1 MAGKSGGRDFS
12 ELTAKLEKHID
23 RLPDYAQKAQ
33 RKVQKYFPP
42 EDSRTS
48 DDRSSDD
55 RAGTDRPGIGGSGD
69 TAGSAAGGAA
79 QGSGRG
85 ASSSARPRVDL
96 TVVSDVRDKLARW
109 NSPEAKHARRLRWT
123 RRALTLWTVLTLLA
137 VLWAVGG
144 YFGLAGPYEGI
155 EGALS
160 GAAGTVV
167 FGALAVSSGTKLR
180 RLKRVDPPRPDP
192 AAILPPTGSAARA
205 PMEKLADSERTL
217 TDLLDQL
224 ANPQHGAPSGATGF
238 DVEDARNTAMDASA
252 ALRGLAARLE
262 SIERARDAAPARER
276 AGLDSA
282 VTALSGQLDEGVE
295 GYGTLVAAAGRAV
308 AASSDGA
315 APAKDAL
322 TDATDRLAGLAVAL
336 RELS

>member
-1 MAGKSGGRDFS
+1 MAGKSGRPDFGD
-12 ELTAKLEKHID
+12 LTAKLGKYVE
-23 RLPDYAQKAQ
+23 RLPEYAQKAQ
-33 RKVQKYFPP
+33 DKVQKYLPP
-42 EDSRTS
+42 EDERASDGRERTS
-48 DDRSSDD
+48 D
-55 RAGTDRPGIGGSGD
+55 RAGGGEQATRPDSESTGGS
-69 TAGSAAGGAA
+69 SAP
-79 QGSGRG
+79 
-85 ASSSARPRVDL
+85 RPKVDL
-96 TVVSDVRDKLARW
+96 TVVSDVRDKLAAW
-109 NSPEAKHARRLRWT
+109 NSPAAKHARRVRWT
-123 RRALTLWTVLTLLA
+123 RRAFTLWVVLALLA
-137 VLWAVGG
+137 VLWAVAG
-144 YFGLAGPYEGI
+144 YFGIIGVYEGV
-155 EGALS
+155 EGALT

-180 RLKRVDPPRPDP
+180 RLGRVEPPRPDP
-192 AAILPPTGSAARA
+192 ATTLPPASSAARL
-205 PMEKLADSERTL
+205 PMEKLVDSERTL

-224 ANPQHGAPSGATGF
+224 AAPPTGAPSGATGF
-238 DVEDARNTAMDASA
+238 DVEDARATAMDASA

-282 VTALSGQLDEGVE
+282 VAALREQLDEGIE

-315 APAKDAL
+315 TPATDAL

>member
-1 MAGKSGGRDFS
+1 MAGKPGRRDFS
-12 ELTAKLEKHID
+12 ELTAKLGKHVE

-33 RKVQKYFPP
+33 EKVQKYLPP
-42 EDSRTS
+42 EDQRSADGRDRTS
-48 DDRSSDD
+48 E
-55 RAGTDRPGIGGSGD
+55 PGGET
-69 TAGSAAGGAA
+69 TAGSDGPRTGH
-79 QGSGRG
+79 
-85 ASSSARPRVDL
+85 RPAPRPKVDL
-96 TVVSDVRDKLARW
+96 TVVTDVRDKLAAW
-109 NSPEAKHARRLRWT
+109 NSPEAKHARRVRWT
-123 RRALTLWTVLTLLA
+123 RRAFTLWAVLTLLA
-137 VLWAVGG
+137 VLWAVAG
-144 YFGLAGPYEGI
+144 YFGVIGVYEGV
-155 EGALS
+155 EGALT

-180 RLKRVDPPRPDP
+180 RLGRAEPPKPDP
-192 AAILPPTGSAARA
+192 SSTLPPANSAARA
-205 PMEKLADSERTL
+205 PMEKLVDSERTL

-224 ANPQHGAPSGATGF
+224 ATPQHGAPSGATGF
-238 DVEDARNTAMDASA
+238 DVEDARATAMDASA

-282 VTALSGQLDEGVE
+282 VTALREQLEEGLE

-315 APAKDAL
+315 TPAKEAL

>member
-12 ELTAKLEKHID
+12 ELTAKLGKHVE

-33 RKVQKYFPP
+33 EKVQKYLPP
-42 EDSRTS
+42 EDQRTS
-48 DDRSSDD
+48 GGRERTPDPADGAEEPAAD
-55 RAGTDRPGIGGSGD
+55 RAR
-69 TAGSAAGGAA
+69 AGGP
-79 QGSGRG
+79 SVP
-85 ASSSARPRVDL
+85 RPKVDL
-96 TVVSDVRDKLARW
+96 TVVTDMRDKIVAW
-109 NSPEAKHARRLRWT
+109 NSPEAKHARRVRWT
-123 RRALTLWTVLTLLA
+123 RRAFTLWTVLTLLA
-137 VLWAVGG
+137 VLWAVAG
-144 YFGLAGPYEGI
+144 YFGVMGAYEGV
-155 EGALS
+155 EGALT

-180 RLKRVDPPRPDP
+180 RLRKVEPPRPDP
-192 AAILPPTGSAARA
+192 ASTLPPAGSAARA
-205 PMEKLADSERTL
+205 PMEKLVDSERTL

-224 ANPQHGAPSGATGF
+224 ASPQHGAPSGATGF
-238 DVEDARNTAMDASA
+238 DVEDARATAMDASV

-276 AGLDSA
+276 DGLDSA
-282 VTALSGQLDEGVE
+282 VTALREQLDEGLE
-295 GYGTLVAAAGRAV
+295 GYGALVAAAGRAV

-315 APAKDAL
+315 SPAKDAL